1 MVRHLPMNKTILA
14 FAAALSLA
22 ASSLQAEAP
31 NKYQVTGPIVELTDT
46 KIVVMKGKDKWE
58 LARGAD
64 TKVTGELKVG
74 AKVTIEYSMTAK
86 TIEVKPDK
94 K

>member
-1 MVRHLPMNKTILA
+1 MKKSILA
-14 FAAALSLA
+14 FTAAFTLSALSLH
-22 ASSLQAEAP
+22 AEAP
-31 NKYQVTGPIVELTDT
+31 SKYQVTGPIVELTDT
-46 KIVVMKGKDKWE
+46 KIVVMKGNDKWE
-58 LARGAD
+58 LARSAD

-86 TIEVKPDK
+86 TIEAK